1 MIAAAAIVVA
11 IAAPA
16 PQQEAPVVV
25 KKDKQECNTK
35 KCERRVAKK
44 QWKHNQ
50 TKLRRRCGRG
60 NVVACIDR
68 AANLYR
74 VDKWMLRRK
83 ASCES
88 HMSPGAYNPSGA
100 MGLFQFMG
108 STWASTPY
116 GKRGKSV
123 WHPKWASLG
132 AAWMH
137 RVGRGGEWVCQ

>member
-1 MIAAAAIVVA
+1 VIATIAILAA

-16 PQQEAPVVV
+16 PKADAPIVV
-25 KKDKQECNTK
+25 KKKQDCNTHR
-35 KCERRVAKK
+35 CERRVAEKRFKK
-44 QWKHNQ
+44 HQ
-50 TKLRRRCGRG
+50 TVLRRRCGRG

-74 VDKWMLRRK
+74 VDKYMLRRK
-83 ASCES
+83 AQCES
-88 HMSPGAYNPSGA
+88 HLQTDAYNPSGA

>member
-11 IAAPA
+11 LAAPA

-25 KKDKQECNTK
+25 HKKQECNTRS
-35 KCERRVAKK
+35 CEKRVAVKK
-44 QWKHNQ
+44 WKRNQ
-50 TKLRRRCGRG
+50 TQLRRACGRG
-60 NVVACIDR
+60 VVPACIDR

-74 VDKWMLRRK
+74 VDRYMLRRK
-83 ASCES
+83 AWCES
-88 HMSPGAYNPSGA
+88 HMNPGAYNPSGA
-100 MGLFQFMG
+100 SGLFQFLG

-123 WHPKWASLG
+123 WVAKWAALG